1 VKVVIPRPRPGI
13 GGKAAPVVAGVG
25 KVFLEYAH
33 IDDAAWCRRRMD
45 GLWYGG
51 KEIAAEFFPR
61 SKFAVGDYE

>member
-33 IDDAAWCRRRMD
+33 IDEDAWCRRRMD
-45 GLWYGG
+45 G
-51 KEIAAEFFPR
+51 
-61 SKFAVGDYE
+61 